1 MNKLNILPPLTPGER
16 DRGNEAGAS
25 VKVLIVDDHPVLAEG
40 LKSLLA
46 DYKMCPD
53 ADIATTGKNCMAKL
67 RDKDY
72 DLMFLDINLPD
83 ASGIDLCEKIHKEY
97 PSLKILA
104 LTSFNEFT
112 CVNKMMTN
120 GASGYVL
127 KNAMPEE
134 IIKGV
139 ETVMDGEIFLCHE
152 VDILMKKKTDKHVYL
167 TRREI
172 DLLRLITEG
181 LTYQEIADKLFL
193 GSETVKS
200 YRKNLLCKLNAKN
213 TAALVRI
220 AIEEKLV

>member
-1 MNKLNILPPLTPGER
+1 MYN
-16 DRGNEAGAS
+16 
-25 VKVLIVDDHPVLAEG
+25 VLIVDDHPVLAGG

-46 DYKMCPD
+46 EYGMCSD
-53 ADIATTGKNCMAKL
+53 ADIAVTGADCFKKL
-67 RDKDY
+67 NEVTY
-72 DLMFLDINLPD
+72 DLMILDINLPD
-83 ASGIDLCEKIHKEY
+83 ASGIDMCEKIHKEY
-97 PSLKILA
+97 PPIKILA

-112 CVNKMMTN
+112 CVNNMMNN
-120 GASGYVL
+120 GASGYLL

-139 ETVMDGEIFLCHE
+139 ETVMKGEIFLCHE
-152 VDILMKKKTDKHVYL
+152 VDMLMKRKTEKHIYL
-167 TRREI
+167 TRREV

-181 LTYQEIADKLFL
+181 FTYQEIADKLFL

>member
-1 MNKLNILPPLTPGER
+1 MYN
-16 DRGNEAGAS
+16 
-25 VKVLIVDDHPVLAEG
+25 VLVVDDHPVLAEG
-40 LKSLLA
+40 LRSLLA
-46 DYKMCPD
+46 NYKMCQN
-53 ADIATTGKNCMAKL
+53 ADIAASGKECMAKL
-67 RDKDY
+67 KDRNY

-83 ASGIDLCEKIHKEY
+83 ANGIELCDKIHREY
-97 PSLKILA
+97 PGIKILA

-112 CVNKMMTN
+112 CVNNMMTN

-139 ETVMDGEIFLCHE
+139 ETVMNGDIFLCHE
-152 VDILMKKKTDKHVYL
+152 VDILMKKKTDKHIYL

-181 LTYQEIADKLFL
+181 FTYQEIADKLFL